1 MSSYEPTEALD
12 RMKAA
17 LAPVE
22 AAFAGVKIT
31 ENAAAATA
39 AEDGTVVIS
48 GGPEVEF
55 DAAALTAISESVAA
69 IRNQYAQ

>member
-1 MSSYEPTEALD
+1 MLLRRVVGAVG
-12 RMKAA
+12 RRAC
-17 LAPVE
+17 
-22 AAFAGVKIT
+22 
-31 ENAAAATA
+31 AAAATA

-55 DAAALTAISESVAA
+55 DAATLTAISESVAA